1 MSREQQYTAI
11 VIKKQ
16 ALGES
21 DEIITFYTRELG
33 KVRAV
38 AKSSKLPKS
47 KLQAQLQPMFL
58 CQLTLAGSG
67 SLPTIIRV
75 QANKPFANIQN
86 DPDRTP
92 FWYVVAELVLK
103 ATPDEEQNEML
114 FSALEQFLEFLDTPV
129 LSSDDALRGL
139 LKFKLMFTDALGFN
153 VVNSDADLTK
163 PVFFR
168 NSFGG
173 FVQDEKPFDASHVH
187 PNTLTSFDALRD
199 MNYDQICGSNL
210 VVDELNGLLTQFIS
224 YQLEREIKS
233 ERFV

>member
-21 DEIITFYTRELG
+21 DEIITFYTHELG

-47 KLQAQLQPMFL
+47 KLQSQLQPMFV
-58 CQLTLAGSG
+58 CQLTLAGSS

-75 QANKPFANIQN
+75 QADKSFPNIQN
-86 DPDRTP
+86 DSDRSP

-114 FSALEQFLEFLDTPV
+114 FSALEQFLEFLNTPV
-129 LSSDDALRGL
+129 ISPDDALRGL

-153 VVNSDADLTK
+153 VVNSDADLAK
-163 PVFFR
+163 PIFFS

-173 FVQDEKPFDASHVH
+173 FVQDEKPFDASHIR
-187 PNTLTSFDALRD
+187 PDTLTCFNTLRNMTYSE
-199 MNYDQICGSNL
+199 ITGSNL
-210 VVDELNGLLTQFIS
+210 GVDELNGLLTQFIS

-233 ERFV
+233 EKFV